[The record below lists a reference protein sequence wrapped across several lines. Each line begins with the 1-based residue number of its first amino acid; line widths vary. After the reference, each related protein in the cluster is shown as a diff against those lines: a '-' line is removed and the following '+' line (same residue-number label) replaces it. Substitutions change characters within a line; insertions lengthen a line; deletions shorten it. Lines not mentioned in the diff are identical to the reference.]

1 LQPDSRDVS
10 GRAAPFEPDTMTTM
24 GRIAAEAVVPRAL
37 AGVRIDRAAAELFD
51 GFSRVALARWIDDG
65 QLTCDGVRARPRDKV
80 HGGETLRLEAHVT
93 PREDWRSA
101 QPVPF
106 AVVYEDAELL
116 VLDKPAGV
124 VVHPGAGTPDGTLV
138 NGLLLHRPALAAL
151 PRAGIVHRL
160 DKDTSGL
167 LLVAASEAA
176 RVRLVA
182 MLAAREISRRYLAVA
197 EGIVANA
204 LTIDAPIGRDPT
216 LRTRQRVRTDG
227 RSAVT
232 HVRMLARYRA
242 HTLIEATLETGRT
255 HQIRVHLA
263 HTGHPLVGDAR
274 YGARGRIP
282 VDADP
287 ATVLALRGFRRQ
299 ALHAWRLALTH
310 PQTGA
315 ALAFEAPLPA
325 DLAALTEALAG
336 DAERG
341 APEAGTHAG
350 TALASA
356 AAALGIEG
364 IGSSQATDPHDGG
377 SRRGRRGRKT

>member
-1 LQPDSRDVS
+1 LQPESPDVS
-10 GRAAPFEPDTMTTM
+10 GRAAPAVPDMMTA
-24 GRIAAEAVVPRAL
+24 GERIAGEAVVPRTL

-51 GFSRVALARWIDDG
+51 GFSRVALARWIDEG
-65 QLTCDGVRARPRDKV
+65 RLTCDGARARPSDRV
-80 HGGETLRLEAHVT
+80 HGGETLRLEALLA

-101 QPVPF
+101 QSVPF
-106 AVVYEDAELL
+106 SVIYEDGDLL

-167 LLVAASEAA
+167 MLVAASEAA

-182 MLAAREISRRYLAVA
+182 MLAARAISRRYIAVA
-197 EGIVANA
+197 EGNVATA

-216 LRTRQRVRTDG
+216 LRTRQRVRADG
-227 RSAVT
+227 RPAVT
-232 HVRMLARYRA
+232 HVRVLARYRA

-263 HTGHPLVGDAR
+263 HAGHPLVGDAR

-282 VDADP
+282 ADP
-287 ATVLALRGFRRQ
+287 SPETIAALRGFRRQ
-299 ALHAWRLALTH
+299 ALHAWRLALVH
-310 PQTGA
+310 PVTGA
-315 ALAFEAPLPA
+315 ALTFEAPLPA
-325 DLAALTEALAG
+325 DLTALTDALAR
-336 DAERG
+336 DASGG
-341 APEAGTHAG
+341 AAEARTN
-350 TALASA
+350 A
-356 AAALGIEG
+356 AAALARAAATLGIEG
-364 IGSSQATDPHDGG
+364 VSGQHDAAPPDGK
-377 SRRGRRGRKT
+377 SRRGRRSGKP

>member
-1 LQPDSRDVS
+1 VS
-10 GRAAPFEPDTMTTM
+10 GGAPPPVPDTTTARE
-24 GRIAAEAVVPRAL
+24 RISAQAIVPRAL

-51 GFSRVALARWIDDG
+51 GFSRVALARWIDEG
-65 QLTCDGVRARPRDKV
+65 QLTCDGARARPSDRV
-80 HGGETLRLEAHVT
+80 RGGEELRLEALLT

-101 QPVPF
+101 QRVPF
-106 AVVYEDAELL
+106 TILHEDADLL

-182 MLAAREISRRYLAVA
+182 MMAAREISRRYLAVA
-197 EGIVANA
+197 EGNLAGS
-204 LTIDAPIGRDPT
+204 LTVDAPIGRDPL
-216 LRTRQRVRTDG
+216 LRTRQRVRSDG
-227 RSAVT
+227 RPAVT
-232 HVRMLARYRA
+232 HVRVLARYRA

-263 HTGHPLVGDAR
+263 HVGHPLVGDAR

-282 VDADP
+282 VAADH
-287 ATVLALRGFRRQ
+287 ATSAALRGFRRQ
-299 ALHAWRLALTH
+299 ALHAWRLAFTH
-310 PQTGA
+310 PVTGA

-325 DLAALTEALAG
+325 DLAALTETLAR
-336 DAERG
+336 DAGSASADARAES
-341 APEAGTHAG
+341 AAAV
-350 TALASA
+350 ALASA

-364 IGSSQATDPHDGG
+364 PSGSQGRERPDGAAG
-377 SRRGRRGRKT
+377 GRRRGRKT